1 MITSI
6 KTQIEDAVTVPLE
19 EDIRDHCRLVA
30 TVVSVRVLRPVRRAH
45 FPLHRGITSG
55 NHQRIYNLVS
65 YHS

>member
-30 TVVSVRVLRPVRRAH
+30 TVVCSEVLKPVRWN
-45 FPLHRGITSG
+45 LQSLTLGITSG
-55 NHQRIYNLVS
+55 NHQCIYGLVS
-65 YHS
+65 YHR